1 MADPLYGYLPHYEL
15 SLLQRM
21 SLIWA
26 FIACGLVIALQIA
39 QSWAEPRPRWTL
51 LDERNKHYW
60 YTFYVL
66 EAFLTMQITYRP
78 LAWKLEELGLGGG
91 VGILDAVWIALLGLE
106 AAMVAG
112 VVALRV
118 SRAFGGSPTKPGG
131 GAKQKEL

>member
-1 MADPLYGYLPHYEL
+1 MANLLNAYLPHYEL

-39 QSWAEPRPRWTL
+39 QSWAEPRPLWTL

-91 VGILDAVWIALLGLE
+91 VGLLDAVWIALLGLE

-112 VVALRV
+112 FVALQV
-118 SRAFGGSPTKPGG
+118 SRAFGGAPTKPKV

>member
-1 MADPLYGYLPHYEL
+1 MTNLLYAYLPHYEL

-51 LDERNKHYW
+51 LSERNRYYW

-66 EAFLTMQITYRP
+66 EAFLTMQITHRP

-91 VGILDAVWIALLGLE
+91 VGLLDAVWIALLGLE
-106 AAMVAG
+106 VAMVAG
-112 VVALRV
+112 VVALQV
-118 SRAFGGSPTKPGG
+118 SRAFGGSPTKPRSI
-131 GAKQKEL
+131 AKQKEL